1 MQMIIASRL
10 TDGRV
15 VFADEVGQWADSIA
29 DGLVLDS
36 EEEASKRLADAEQSV
51 RENEVV
57 DPYVIDVLVE
67 DGRRRPARVREAI
80 RAFGPSV
87 RTDLEDIPKWHAK

>member
-15 VFADEVGQWADSIA
+15 VLMGDGGTWVDRITDGALLENDEDAA
-29 DGLVLDS
+29 
-36 EEEASKRLADAEQSV
+36 RLMSDAQQAARS
-51 RENEVV
+51 NAII
-57 DPYVIDVLVE
+57 DPYFIDVVVE
-67 DGRRRPARVREAI
+67 NGERRPAHVREAI

-87 RTDLEDIPKWHAK
+87 RTDLESASQ

>member
-15 VFADEVGQWADSIA
+15 VFMGERGSWVDRIAEGTVLQNGADAA
-29 DGLVLDS
+29 
-36 EEEASKRLADAEQSV
+36 RLMPDAEQDV
-51 RENEVV
+51 TRNVIV
-57 DPYVIDVLVE
+57 DPYLIEVVVE
-67 DGRRRPARVREAI
+67 DGKRRPAHVREAI

-87 RTDLEDIPKWHAK
+87 RTDLDLASE